1 MSFLFDES
9 YYKIGK
15 NGVSPAQNMC
25 AYLGGSAIQTVGD
38 NPVTAYRQ
46 LVQQY
51 AKDVNGNTV
60 APKVA
65 VGEANATFRANPI
78 GASLSGLWPR
88 LIGVLLKRVP
98 KFGFLLGYSHFV
110 GEGTPGFAAA
120 TCASI
125 CSAPFIN
132 PVRLVEKQ
140 QRAYFKQTGQAK
152 PVGEI
157 LRESAAKNFL
167 PLFRGTIPLMGH
179 SLASAMLGLVGQPR
193 LQKYVQK
200 ELGATGS
207 LSGTATNLVA
217 SAVVSPI
224 YVVVTNPLSRL
235 EVIMQTNSLEGQEHW
250 GCRGSERTGRG
261 HGQVRA
267 VGHLPRP
274 GHRHRQGHRVAD
286 ALPRG
291 ADLPHEPV
299 QGVQPEEAR
308 LSVVCPP
315 PPLVSPSHDVRNS
328 PSTPARSVLPST
340 SREAP
345 IKTQYGRRA
354 RSRVFVGTGYF
365 RLRRMSFLSNRRT
378 RLARHGKP
386 GSFS

>member
-1 MSFLFDES
+1 MSFLFDDS

-140 QRAYFKQTGQAK
+140 QRAYFKQTGSAK

-200 ELGATGS
+200 QVGATGA

-224 YVVVTNPLSRL
+224 YVFVTNPLSRL
-235 EVIMQTNSLEGQEHW
+235 EVIMQTNSLKGKSIGAVAAVQE
-250 GCRGSERTGRG
+250 
-261 HGQVRA
+261 
-267 VGHLPRP
+267 L
-274 GHRHRQGHRVAD
+274 
-286 ALPRG
+286 G
-291 ADLPHEPV
+291 ADMAKFGLSGIFRGQGIGIAKAIVSLTLFHE
-299 QGVQPEEAR
+299 
-308 LSVVCPP
+308 
-315 PPLVSPSHDVRNS
+315 
-328 PSTPARSVLPST
+328 
-340 SREAP
+340 
-345 IKTQYGRRA
+345 GRIYLTNQFKA
-354 RSRVFVGTGYF
+354 YN
-365 RLRRMSFLSNRRT
+365 LKKLD
-378 RLARHGKP
+378 
-386 GSFS
+386 